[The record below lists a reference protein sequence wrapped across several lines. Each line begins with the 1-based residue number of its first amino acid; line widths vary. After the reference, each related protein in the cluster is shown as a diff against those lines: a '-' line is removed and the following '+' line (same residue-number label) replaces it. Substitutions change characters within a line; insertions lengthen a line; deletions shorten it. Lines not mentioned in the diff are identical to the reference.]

1 MPWMPWKNARHL
13 LHPVTLL
20 LRAEDEDDAEE
31 ADDAQE
37 ADDDEDEA
45 GFKIQRWPRMVD
57 IVA

>member
-1 MPWMPWKNARHL
+1 M
-13 LHPVTLL
+13 

-45 GFKIQRWPRMVD
+45 GFKIHRWLRMVD